1 MVRRN
6 RPLLEKVVQ
15 NSAQRELDKTI
26 YELPDPPRLE
36 LVNGLLNSLG
46 VHADNILDQK
56 FVNRKQQED
65 AIFEQIKEEYNF
77 DEIKDAFDEATVPH
91 QIFSMVGR
99 IVILTRSLNFYR
111 RAMKIENLLH
121 FYLIRDK
128 V

>member
-1 MVRRN
+1 MVRRH

-56 FVNRKQQED
+56 
-65 AIFEQIKEEYNF
+65 FEQIKEEYNF

>member
-1 MVRRN
+1 MVRRH

-56 FVNRKQQED
+56 FVNKKQQED
-65 AIFEQIKEEYNF
+65 AIFKQIKEEYNF